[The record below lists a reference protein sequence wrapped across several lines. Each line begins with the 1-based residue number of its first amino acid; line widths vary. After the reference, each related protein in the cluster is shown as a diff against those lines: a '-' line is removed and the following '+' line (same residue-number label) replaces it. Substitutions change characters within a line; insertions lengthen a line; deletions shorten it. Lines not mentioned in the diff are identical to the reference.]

1 MNHPAADLQKAV
13 YGALTNN
20 SQLVTALGGTKIFDH
35 SPEKADFPYVILGRA
50 TATDWSTSTEDG
62 KSHLITIHSWS
73 GQPAKQEIW
82 AIQQLINDS
91 LHDVNLLAQDHHI
104 INLRME
110 LCEVRHDRESGYLHG
125 IMRFSAVTEPK
136 I

>member
-1 MNHPAADLQKAV
+1 MNHPAADLQKAI
-13 YGALTNN
+13 YSALANN

-35 SPEKADFPYVILGRA
+35 SPGKADFPYVILGRA

-62 KSHLITIHSWS
+62 KSHLITVHTWS
-73 GQPAKQEIW
+73 NQPAKQEVW
-82 AIQQLINDS
+82 AIQQLVNVS
-91 LHDVNLLAQDHHI
+91 LHDADLQAQDHHI

-110 LCEVRHDRESGYLHG
+110 FSEIRYDRESGNLHG